1 MALKTVCAMTLT
13 LCLFAN
19 GKIPPTPP
27 SSAEQQQLSERVKS
41 YIHTLEQVPQEVSC
55 THEPWPYSDAV
66 VASKGPG
73 LVVVDF
79 ARSEPKRTE
88 GLVSQ
93 IDLKPFLEDLSR
105 TEVDVSFSHYAMLHG
120 TREIVLHFTDPKNPL
135 RAAYAYAEPSTGR
148 VDRVNFRGFNVPP
161 YRKIFCRSVY

>member
-19 GKIPPTPP
+19 GQIPPTPP

-55 THEPWPYSDAV
+55 THELWPYSDAV

-93 IDLKPFLEDLSR
+93 VDLKPLLEDEKSYYILEAQKIRCELPMHTPSR
-105 TEVDVSFSHYAMLHG
+105 
-120 TREIVLHFTDPKNPL
+120 RQ
-135 RAAYAYAEPSTGR
+135 AEL
-148 VDRVNFRGFNVPP
+148 
-161 YRKIFCRSVY
+161 IA